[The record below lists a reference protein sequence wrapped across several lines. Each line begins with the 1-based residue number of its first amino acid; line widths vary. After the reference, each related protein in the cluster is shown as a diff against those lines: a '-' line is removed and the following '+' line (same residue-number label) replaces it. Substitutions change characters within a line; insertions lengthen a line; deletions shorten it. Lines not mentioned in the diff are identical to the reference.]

1 MNNSVNIIFGFLLI
15 INSTALFAQQD
26 PLAGKDTL
34 ILENERIE
42 DVIESDKPYLRPPYQ
57 KIIQGS
63 PEQMNY
69 QSKEFYVET
78 DFEPAPP
85 KIKPAEEGKKE
96 DLSNNFIK
104 LGLGRFMT
112 PLGQIYLNKGR
123 DRNVDYGLDFT
134 HYSSHKDNI
143 PLRKFRQ
150 DYGNIRLDLIE
161 KDYSLKTRLNVYNT
175 TYFNYADTVFSSS
188 DTLAAQRE
196 DSLRNG
202 FTRVKASVNLA
213 TNYNPSADYEYDL
226 GLDIGYMG
234 GNRGNNEFLLGLKPS
249 GAYYLTD
256 YAKAGI
262 NTDFVFARADLSENS
277 QGRIFIDALPHI
289 LFDNG
294 DLGVKLGANLNY
306 FNNNSDTLKGN
317 TFVGVVAEASY
328 AIDPD
333 AFTVMAGYTSGMKN
347 NTYQDM
353 LFENPYLAR
362 MVDIKPTLEKMN
374 IYIGAKGNLAEQID
388 FSARLYYKR
397 IENQLI
403 FFTPEQGV
411 YFSAIYDSLMTV
423 FGTHIEV
430 NYDLEENIK
439 AGAALT
445 LNAYE
450 TSSIERYYHAAPV
463 RLDLFGSYT
472 WNDQLT
478 ADAEIFIFGPRA
490 MSLAETGDL
499 ITQGPFVDV
508 NLGADYRI
516 TRGFSV
522 YLAINNL
529 LNTNYQRWH
538 NYPERKIEFSGGI
551 TLSF

>member
-1 MNNSVNIIFGFLLI
+1 MNRILNIFVCLFLLI
-15 INSTALFAQQD
+15 GTQYVFSQQD

-34 ILENERIE
+34 VLENERIE
-42 DVIESDKPYLRPPYQ
+42 DVIDSEKPYLRPPYQ
-57 KIIQGS
+57 NIIKGD

-69 QSKEFYVET
+69 QSKDFHVET

-85 KIKPAEEGKKE
+85 QIKPMEQEKPE
-96 DLSNNFIK
+96 DLKNNFIK

-112 PLGQIYLNKGR
+112 PFGQIYLNKGR

-134 HYSSHKDNI
+134 HHSSHKDNI
-143 PLRKFRQ
+143 PLRKFRR

-161 KDYSLKTRLNVYNT
+161 KDYSLKTRLQVYNT
-175 TYFNYADTVFSSS
+175 RYFNYADTVFSS
-188 DTLAAQRE
+188 DAVKRE
-196 DSLRNG
+196 DSLKNG
-202 FTRVKASVNLA
+202 FTRVKAGVNLL
-213 TNYNPSADYEYDL
+213 TNYDPSADYEYDL
-226 GLDIGYMG
+226 GLDISYMG
-234 GNRGNNEFLLGLKPS
+234 GNRGNTEFLLGLKPT
-249 GAYYLTD
+249 GAYFLTD

-262 NTDFVFARADLSENS
+262 TTDFVFARANLVGTS
-277 QGRIFIDALPHI
+277 QGRIFVDALPHI
-289 LFDNG
+289 AFDNG
-294 DLGVKLGANLNY
+294 DLGLKLGANLNY
-306 FNNNSDTLKGN
+306 FNNSSDTIKGVS
-317 TFVGVVAEASY
+317 FVGVVAEASY

-333 AFTVMAGYTSGMKN
+333 GFTIMAGYTSGMIN

-362 MVDIKPTLEKMN
+362 MVDIKPTIEKMN
-374 IYIGAKGNLAEQID
+374 VYLGVKGNVAEQLD

-403 FFTPEQGV
+403 FFSPEQGV
-411 YFSAIYDSLMTV
+411 YFSALYDSLMTV

-439 AGAALT
+439 AGAALN
-445 LNAYE
+445 LNAYQ
-450 TSSIERYYHAAPV
+450 TSNVDRYYHAAPV

-472 WNDQLT
+472 WNEKLT
-478 ADAEIFIFGPRA
+478 ADAEFFIFGPRP

-516 TRGFSV
+516 TNGFSV
-522 YLAINNL
+522 YVSVNNL
-529 LNTNYQRWH
+529 LNSNYQRWH